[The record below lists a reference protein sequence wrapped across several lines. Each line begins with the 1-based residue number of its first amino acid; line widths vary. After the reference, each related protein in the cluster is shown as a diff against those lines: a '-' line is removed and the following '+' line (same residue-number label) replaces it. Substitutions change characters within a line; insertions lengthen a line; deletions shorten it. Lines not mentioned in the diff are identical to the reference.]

1 MKLSYD
7 TICAL
12 AHGIDYTEKEN
23 GNVIFSRF
31 SKQERECLS
40 YGKDNSFSTSGVRL
54 EFETDCTYLKISVCN
69 EHSNPHG
76 RNFYS
81 YDIYCNDNMI
91 GQIKN
96 YNVEPSYPYK
106 EYSLDDRHK
115 IFKFPVGIK
124 KICVYFPWS
133 VKGMIKEIEINDG
146 AIIKHIIKA
155 KKMIMYGDS
164 ITQGYDSKCPSLSYA
179 SKLADMLNANAIN
192 KGIGGSVFMPM
203 LTKIKNDFP
212 PDLITVAYGTNDWNC
227 SDFNSFNLRCE
238 SFFENLLKNYPQ
250 TPIFLIAPVWRADG
264 GEQRKFGDFSQMA
277 QKYRELS
284 DMHKNIHFINGFD
297 FIPHNKKYY
306 RDGYLHPNDKG
317 FEFYAKELAEYFKKI
332 SIIN

>member
-12 AHGIDYTEKEN
+12 AHGVEYIEKEN
-23 GNVIFSRF
+23 GKIVFSRF
-31 SKQERECLS
+31 SKQERECMS
-40 YGKDNSFSTSGVRL
+40 YGKDNSFSTAGVRL

-69 EHSNPHG
+69 EHSNPHN

-106 EYSLDDRHK
+106 KYS
-115 IFKFPVGIK
+115 IK
-124 KICVYFPWS
+124 KICVYVPWS
-133 VKGMIKEIEINDG
+133 LKGMIKEIEINDG
-146 AIIKHIIKA
+146 AIIKPRIKA

-203 LTKIKNDFP
+203 LTKIKDDFP
-212 PDLITVAYGTNDWNC
+212 PDLITVAYGTNDWNG
-227 SDFNSFNLRCE
+227 SDFTGFNLRCA
-238 SFFENLLKNYPQ
+238 SFFENLLKNYPE
-250 TPIFLIAPVWRADG
+250 TPIYLIAPVWRADS

-277 QKYRELS
+277 QTYLELS
-284 DMHKNIHFINGFD
+284 NKYKNIHFINGID

-317 FEFYAKELAEYFKKI
+317 FGFYSRSLAEHFK
-332 SIIN
+332 S